1 MGIAS
6 SSFPASFVDLEDAKL
21 TGGTKDAWYTTSP
34 RLFCVRTVAFH
45 VRRAGSSSDSRP
57 QTMEMP
63 SKAVRS
69 SGVLRA
75 TERHP
80 VNPPPWVLH
89 LPAHTRQSRPAR
101 SGPMALELTPPM
113 TTSSTRS
120 QAWAA
125 TATASDA
132 PERRS
137 RRSKLAD
144 VSSGSG
150 VGVGAGSTAVVASLR
165 LNGPKNRAR
174 TIRDDWAPRW
184 PTPRRTRGEGAT
196 ETEGAARATGPRRG
210 ASDARGGDAAMSA
223 GRYARVDMVLRRAPR
238 AVEVT
243 SPRSACDKRQSWKF
257 YGIPCAMLFYN

>member
-1 MGIAS
+1 
-6 SSFPASFVDLEDAKL
+6 
-21 TGGTKDAWYTTSP
+21 
-34 RLFCVRTVAFH
+34 
-45 VRRAGSSSDSRP
+45 
-57 QTMEMP
+57 MEMP

-89 LPAHTRQSRPAR
+89 LPAHTRQVRPAR

-125 TATASDA
+125 TATASAA

-165 LNGPKNRAR
+165 LKGPKNRAR

-184 PTPRRTRGEGAT
+184 PASPRLTRGEGAT

-210 ASDARGGDAAMSA
+210 ANDARGATTA
-223 GRYARVDMVLRRAPR
+223 GRYARVVIVLRRAR
-238 AVEVT
+238 K
-243 SPRSACDKRQSWKF
+243 SSGSR
-257 YGIPCAMLFYN
+257 G